1 MDYPGEKLVIKLWET
16 IAEKG
21 IGSLLT
27 PWQLAREGRA
37 RINLRRRELLMLT
50 QAEVDAADIRAGR
63 KYVTAD
69 GSLLALPAASAE
81 PEDLA
86 DPETESQLQIGSLVE
101 RLIRVDAAKTIREE
115 INSTKAVLHAEDV
128 LASDTQTP
136 PDREVDEDWLYRWRE
151 HAGRVS
157 TDELQQLWGKIL
169 AGEVKSP
176 GSYSLRTLEFLKE
189 LSKEEAERITKLA
202 QFVLEGCIVRSAN
215 EYLNE
220 HGVSFDLLLEMQN
233 LGVVSGVGGFLKR
246 QWGSNSPDRFV
257 RVLRS
262 NGKAL
267 LVDDEQPDKT
277 IALDAY
283 PLTTIGIQL
292 LGLGSFAPDVDYLR
306 LIGTQIKNQG
316 FTVALA
322 EWQQTT
328 ESEGRFSNPQ
338 RIDNEKDSMVT
349 SNITPAAIP

>member
-1 MDYPGEKLVIKLWET
+1 MDYPGEKLVIKLRET

-157 TDELQQLWGKIL
+157 TDELQQLWL
-169 AGEVKSP
+169 
-176 GSYSLRTLEFLKE
+176 
-189 LSKEEAERITKLA
+189 
-202 QFVLEGCIVRSAN
+202 
-215 EYLNE
+215 
-220 HGVSFDLLLEMQN
+220 
-233 LGVVSGVGGFLKR
+233 
-246 QWGSNSPDRFV
+246 
-257 RVLRS
+257 
-262 NGKAL
+262 
-267 LVDDEQPDKT
+267 
-277 IALDAY
+277 
-283 PLTTIGIQL
+283 
-292 LGLGSFAPDVDYLR
+292 
-306 LIGTQIKNQG
+306 
-316 FTVALA
+316 
-322 EWQQTT
+322 
-328 ESEGRFSNPQ
+328 
-338 RIDNEKDSMVT
+338 
-349 SNITPAAIP
+349 